1 MEKIMN
7 RKQIYFI
14 ANGFQALDLFGPLE
28 SFMQTNALVDNAYT
42 AQLLGIKKGIIKT
55 DYGQQIQTE
64 LGLSCDFEINDL
76 IICGGRGMRELQLSI
91 KELELLRQIAN
102 KANRVF
108 SICTGAFVLA
118 KLYPEESLILT
129 THWRYCQSLQQQN
142 KHVNVDPEP
151 LFIQQENIW
160 SSAGVLSGVDLALA
174 VIKQDH
180 GNTIAAQVAK
190 ELVIYVQRS
199 GHQSQY
205 SDMLKLQS
213 GESAKL
219 APLLD
224 WLKENVNNAINV
236 AQMANKIH
244 LSERQLTR
252 LFKQHLNSTP
262 SNYFREL
269 KLNYARD
276 LLSTETISM
285 QNVATKIGFNSYDS
299 FRRAFYKQFGV
310 SPSTYLKGS
319 LA

>member
-1 MEKIMN
+1 M
-7 RKQIYFI
+7 
-14 ANGFQALDLFGPLE
+14 
-28 SFMQTNALVDNAYT
+28 
-42 AQLLGIKKGIIKT
+42 
-55 DYGQQIQTE
+55 
-64 LGLSCDFEINDL
+64 
-76 IICGGRGMRELQLSI
+76 
-91 KELELLRQIAN
+91 
-102 KANRVF
+102 
-108 SICTGAFVLA
+108 
-118 KLYPEESLILT
+118 
-129 THWRYCQSLQQQN
+129 
-142 KHVNVDPEP
+142 DPEP